1 MSDLYYLCLYSS
13 TLPHLSRRRI
23 CLQYLVIDVNVK
35 LNFAK
40 NKLGNVR
47 TSPKECKHHRETWT
61 PWTPVTCHWI
71 RSILGLLGPL
81 EGYLF
86 DNNIYFV
93 RTYLPS
99 DTCAHRKIEIIGV
112 GRLKLCQE

>member
-1 MSDLYYLCLYSS
+1 
-13 TLPHLSRRRI
+13 
-23 CLQYLVIDVNVK
+23 
-35 LNFAK
+35 
-40 NKLGNVR
+40 
-47 TSPKECKHHRETWT
+47 
-61 PWTPVTCHWI
+61 
-71 RSILGLLGPL
+71 
-81 EGYLF
+81 LF

>member
-1 MSDLYYLCLYSS
+1 
-13 TLPHLSRRRI
+13 
-23 CLQYLVIDVNVK
+23 LVIDVRVK

-47 TSPKECKHHRETWT
+47 TSPKEWKHHRETWT